1 MSLLRSKPIKYA
13 LYGLLAVFAFILIIE
28 IVDEVRRSTL
38 ENKWRSEL
46 ISSLTSI
53 QSYDE
58 AVDSISHLGVVLGDA
73 EGSWVVIDYKDT
85 HNEWIVSTAVART
98 KDGQFFQSPKHFCG
112 RFSGYQS
119 TKDSIAEFKK
129 LIAEETDPD
138 PLEFLKAALSAYEQD
153 LVESNPPLN
162 TLDKETDPDHQ
173 RELLI
178 ELGFEP
184 IESPSTQP

>member
-1 MSLLRSKPIKYA
+1 VSLLRSKPIKYA
-13 LYGLLAVFAFILIIE
+13 LYGLLAVFAFILIVE

-112 RFSGYQS
+112 RFSGFQS
-119 TKDSIAEFKK
+119 TRDSAAEAKK
-129 LIAEETDPD
+129 WLAEETD
-138 PLEFLKAALSAYEQD
+138 LKNIEFYQEILSIADED
-153 LVESNPPLN
+153 LSSNSSGL
-162 TLDKETDPDHQ
+162 LAIDKETDPDRQ

-184 IESPSTQP
+184 IESP